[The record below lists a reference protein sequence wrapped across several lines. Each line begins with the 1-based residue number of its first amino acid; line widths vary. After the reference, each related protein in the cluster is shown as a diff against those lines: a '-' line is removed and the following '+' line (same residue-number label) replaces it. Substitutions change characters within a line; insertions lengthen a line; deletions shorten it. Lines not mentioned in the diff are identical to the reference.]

1 MTDKPT
7 YKELVQNLADLEIK
21 TEERLRFERV
31 LTELSAAFVKI
42 PANNLD
48 AKVSSVI
55 QSISEIL
62 GVDRTDFV
70 QMVRGSGQT
79 EITHSWTNKGVQPH
93 DRVFTNDYYP
103 FFTKKLLS
111 GDSNYLTFSSPDDL
125 PEEAAKDKKSLKAL
139 GIKSGLIIPYNVE
152 GNLVC
157 AIAFGSHKDYRFSWP
172 DEYIQRLRLLGE
184 IISNAFLRQQTD
196 IELRDAF
203 AEINKLK
210 DQLQKENIYL
220 LEEIKSIH
228 KNYEIIG
235 ESDGIK
241 KVLNNIE
248 QVAETGSTVLIL
260 GKTGTGKE
268 MVAQAIHSLSPRK
281 KRAMVTVNCAG
292 LPATLIENELF
303 GREKGAYTGAI
314 SKQVGRFEIADGSTI
329 FLDEIGELPME
340 IQVKLLR
347 VLQQG
352 QFERLGSSKTIT
364 VDVRIIAATNK
375 DLKKAIKDSAF
386 REDLFYRLNVFPIHV
401 PPLRERQED
410 ILPLTWAFVNEF
422 CDTMG
427 KRVDRISKSSID
439 ALKSYSWPGNIREL
453 RNVIERAVIISKG
466 KSLLVELPGD
476 DSTEPEYD
484 LSLKELEQRHI
495 RKILDITRW
504 RIRGTKGAAE
514 ILNLKPTTLYS
525 KMKKLGIQRPDNS

>member
-7 YKELVQNLADLEIK
+7 YQELAKKMTDLEKK
-21 TEERLRFERV
+21 TQGRLRFERL
-31 LTELSAAFVKI
+31 LTELSAAFVNI
-42 PANNLD
+42 PSESLD

-55 QSISEIL
+55 QNIGEIL

-70 QMVRGSGQT
+70 QMVRESGQT
-79 EITHSWTNKGVQPH
+79 KITHSWTNQGIQPH
-93 DRVFTNDYYP
+93 ARVLTKDYYP
-103 FFTKKLLS
+103 FLTKQMMS
-111 GDSNYLTFSSPDDL
+111 GKGYITFSSPDDL
-125 PEEAAKDKKSLKAL
+125 PKEAVKDKESLKTL
-139 GIKSGLIIPYNVE
+139 GIKSGLIIPYRVE
-152 GNLVC
+152 GKLVC
-157 AIAFGSHKDYRFSWP
+157 AIAFGSHKRYRFSWP

-184 IISNAFLRQQTD
+184 IISNAFLRQQAD
-196 IELRDAF
+196 MELRDAF
-203 AEINKLK
+203 EEINKLK

-235 ESDGIK
+235 ESDGIR

-248 QVAETGSTVLIL
+248 QVADTDSTVLIL

-281 KRAMVTVNCAG
+281 NRAMVTVNCAG
-292 LPATLIENELF
+292 LPATLIESELF

-314 SKQVGRFEIADGSTI
+314 SKQVGRFEIADGSTL

-352 QFERLGSSKTIT
+352 QFERLGSSNTIT
-364 VDVRIIAATNK
+364 VDVRIITATNK
-375 DLKKAIKDSAF
+375 DLEKAIKDGSF

-427 KRVDRISKSSID
+427 KRIDRISKSSIE
-439 ALKSYSWPGNIREL
+439 ALKNYAWPGNIREL
-453 RNVIERAVIISKG
+453 RNVIERSVIISKG
-466 KSLLVELPGD
+466 KSLLVELPGAAKA
-476 DSTEPEYD
+476 EPEYD
-484 LSLKELEQRHI
+484 LSLQEVEQRHI
-495 RKILDITRW
+495 RKILDTTGW

-514 ILNLKPTTLYS
+514 VLNLKPTTLYS
-525 KMKKLGIQRPDNS
+525 KMKKLGIQRPENS